1 MRYYFHLREDG
12 DLAEGD
18 EGLEMLN
25 DLAAQSEA
33 EAWARELLDSIKACK
48 RSRARR
54 RLRYRR

>member
-1 MRYYFHLREDG
+1 MKYYFHLREDG
-12 DLAEGD
+12 DLAEDD
-18 EGLEMLN
+18 EGLELLN